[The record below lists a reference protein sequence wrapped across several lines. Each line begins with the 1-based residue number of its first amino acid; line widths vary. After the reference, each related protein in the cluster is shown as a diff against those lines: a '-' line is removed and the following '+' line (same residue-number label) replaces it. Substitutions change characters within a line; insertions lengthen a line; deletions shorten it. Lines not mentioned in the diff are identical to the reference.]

1 MTLFHYLKTRNWPA
15 VLGYGFFIGML
26 ATGYYYNVTLVQLGL
41 LDLGERLVG
50 LDQGSVAGYMALL
63 ALLTSLVSLGVGWTM
78 QRRGWSADF
87 VLKLRLALVVV
98 VAQTVL
104 TALAP
109 GVRTPA
115 QFLAWIVGASCALGL
130 GVPVTFGLTVD
141 LIPRPDR
148 GYAAALITAAAYFAA
163 PLFAYPWRIESLSR
177 QMLWVMLPGAGALAV
192 LAFAPLPFVRQL
204 ARQHTQPQFYY
215 GRFVRATTEGGS
227 QVNRQALGMIG
238 LMFGVF
244 FVDSLGFVRLTHT
257 PALMAHAWQSPE
269 LGPRLTIALVHVA
282 AALIAG
288 VLYSTFSVRS
298 LFLWVF
304 GLFALVHLAY
314 TFPFR
319 PALGESGVLA
329 QPMLYAVAV
338 SLYTV
343 LNFAVWADLSTPRTI
358 SRYAALGVSAS
369 AWSATFISTALAIQ
383 WENAG
388 LPLATHLRVVDAL
401 AALFFLGLLLLVY
414 FEGGGRG
421 QERPPIEIGAGEPTA
436 GRPPAG
442 TKPQKR

>member
-1 MTLFHYLKTRNWPA
+1 MTLLHDLKTCNWPA
-15 VLGYGFFIGML
+15 VLGYAFFVGMM

-50 LDQGSVAGYMALL
+50 LDQGSVALHIAVL
-63 ALLTSLVSLGVGWTM
+63 ALLTGMVSVGVGWTM

-98 VAQTVL
+98 VAQTAL

-109 GVRTPA
+109 GIRTPGA
-115 QFLAWIVGASCALGL
+115 FLAWIVAASFALGL

-163 PLFAYPWRIESLSR
+163 PVFAYPWRIESLSQ
-177 QMLWVMLPGAGALAV
+177 QMLWVMAPGAASLAV
-192 LAFAPLPFVRQL
+192 LAFAPLPLVRQW
-204 ARQHTQPQFYY
+204 ASRHTQPAFAY
-215 GRFVRATTEGGS
+215 GRFVRPTPSGES
-227 QVNRQALGMIG
+227 RVNRRALGLIG

-257 PALMAHAWQSPE
+257 PSLIQHAWQSPD
-269 LGPRLTIALVHVA
+269 LGPRLTIAGVHVV
-282 AALIAG
+282 AALVAG
-288 VLYSTFSVRS
+288 VLYSAFDVRS

-304 GLFALVHLAY
+304 GLFALVHLLY
-314 TFPFR
+314 TFPF
-319 PALGESGVLA
+319 ASTLGESRVLT
-329 QPMLYAVAV
+329 QPILYAVAV

-358 SRYAALGVSAS
+358 SLYAALGVSAS

-388 LPLATHLRVVDAL
+388 LPLATHLRVVDAV
-401 AALFFLGLLLLVY
+401 AALLFLGLLLLVY
-414 FEGGGRG
+414 FEGGGRARKQAPRRAADG
-421 QERPPIEIGAGEPTA
+421 
-436 GRPPAG
+436 
-442 TKPQKR
+442 